1 MYDLKKLPA
10 NLLNLRK
17 KAGKQQ
23 KDVAKAIGITA
34 AALSAY
40 EKGKKQPS
48 LDYAIKL
55 AKHYGISL
63 DVLCGDEEPT
73 EMPTSENAKILQE
86 LEDICG
92 NERLSTYISVESVSW
107 HDYKGLDE
115 YTMAELQAK
124 EDQYGVTDEYK
135 VATIKIYNPTIG
147 EFLGQYEKFLNMYRN
162 GDIDADMFKYWKKK
176 YYERLENAEK
186 APDDKMK

>member
-1 MYDLKKLPA
+1 MYDLERFSA

-23 KDVAKAIGITA
+23 KDVANAIGITA

-48 LDYAIKL
+48 LDYAIRL
-55 AKHYGISL
+55 AKYYGVSL
-63 DVLCGDEEPT
+63 DVLCGDGEPA

-92 NERLSTYISVESVSW
+92 NKYIGTYMSVESVPW
-107 HDYKGLDE
+107 HDREDLDE
-115 YTMAELQAK
+115 YTKAELQAQ
-124 EDQYGVTDEYK
+124 EDQYGVTDECK
-135 VATIKIYNPTIG
+135 VATIKIYNPIIA
-147 EFLGQYEKFLNMYRN
+147 EFLDQYEKFLNWYRN
-162 GDIDADMFKYWKKK
+162 GDIDADVFKYWKKR

-186 APDDKMK
+186 ASDDKKK

>member
-1 MYDLKKLPA
+1 MYDLEKLSA

-48 LDYAIKL
+48 LDYAIRL
-55 AKHYGISL
+55 AKYYGVSL

-92 NERLSTYISVESVSW
+92 NERITTHMSVESIPW
-107 HDYKGLDE
+107 YAYEGLNDYE
-115 YTMAELQAK
+115 RAALQDK
-124 EDQYGVTDEYK
+124 QEQSGIPTEYK
-135 VATIKIYNPTIG
+135 AATIKIYNPIIG
-147 EFLGQYEKFLNMYRN
+147 EFLNQYEKVLNLYN
-162 GDIDADMFKYWKKK
+162 EGVIDADMFKYWKKK
-176 YYERLENAEK
+176 YYEQLENAEK
-186 APDDKMK
+186 ASDDKMR

>member
-1 MYDLKKLPA
+1 MYDLEKLPA

-23 KDVAKAIGITA
+23 KDVANAIGITA

-48 LDYAIKL
+48 LDYAIRL
-55 AKHYGISL
+55 AKHYGVSL

-73 EMPTSENAKILQE
+73 EMATSENARILQE

-92 NERLSTYISVESVSW
+92 NKRITTHMSVESIPW
-107 HDYKGLDE
+107 YAYEGLNDYERTVLQDE
-115 YTMAELQAK
+115 QEQSGIPT
-124 EDQYGVTDEYK
+124 EYK
-135 VATIKIYNPTIG
+135 AATIKIYNPIIG
-147 EFLGQYEKFLNMYRN
+147 EFLGQYEKIFNLYNE
-162 GDIDADMFKYWKKK
+162 GVIDADMFKCWKKK

-186 APDDKMK
+186 ASDDKMK

>member
-1 MYDLKKLPA
+1 MYDLEKLPV

-23 KDVAKAIGITA
+23 KDVANAIEITA

-55 AKHYGISL
+55 AKYYGVSL
-63 DVLCGDEEPT
+63 DVLCGDGEPI
-73 EMPTSENAKILQE
+73 EMPTSKNAKILQE
-86 LEDICG
+86 LEDICRNKYIG
-92 NERLSTYISVESVSW
+92 TYMSVESVPW
-107 HDYKGLDE
+107 HDREDLDE
-115 YTMAELQAK
+115 YTKAELQAQ
-124 EDQYGVTDEYK
+124 EDQYGVTDECK
-135 VATIKIYNPTIG
+135 VATIKIYNPIIA
-147 EFLGQYEKFLNMYRN
+147 EFLDQYEKFLNWYRN
-162 GDIDADMFKYWKKK
+162 GDIDADVFKYWKKR

-186 APDDKMK
+186 ASDDKKK

>member
-1 MYDLKKLPA
+1 MYDLEKLPA
-10 NLLNLRK
+10 NLLNLRR

-23 KDVAKAIGITA
+23 KDVANAIGITA

-48 LDYAIKL
+48 LDYAIRL
-55 AKHYGISL
+55 AKYYGVSL
-63 DVLCGDEEPT
+63 DVLCGDGEPT

-92 NERLSTYISVESVSW
+92 NKRITTHMSVESVPW
-107 HDYKGLDE
+107 YAYEDLDE
-115 YTMAELQAK
+115 CTKAELQAK

-135 VATIKIYNPTIG
+135 VATIKIYNPIIG
-147 EFLGQYEKFLNMYRN
+147 EFLGQYEKIFNLYNE
-162 GDIDADMFKYWKKK
+162 GVIDADMFKCWKKK